1 MASLITDTVFIFGK
15 SNFIKQVDIQR
26 LLNLGYTT
34 FAINDNYFETD
45 FVVFVDD
52 YVAKQHESLKGTIIT
67 QSRHAVREPFIHFD
81 NFSYNFT
88 HDYLLK
94 WLHGRCTRA
103 ILIGVADFIDDK
115 KYDSNFA
122 FKPSINSIKRSIKYI
137 EEIKDIEIFKLN
149 PNGVLQV
156 PIMPN
161 SSEYILSEELI
172 RL

>member
-1 MASLITDTVFIFGK
+1 MKKITDTVLIFGK
-15 SNFIKQVDIQR
+15 SSFINKIDVQK
-26 LLNLGYTT
+26 LLKLGYTT
-34 FAINDNYFETD
+34 FGINDQQFETD

-52 YVAKQHESLKGTIIT
+52 YVARKHESLKGTIIT
-67 QSRHAVREPFIHFD
+67 QSRHVVREPFIHFD
-81 NFSYNFT
+81 NFSYDFT

-115 KYDSNFA
+115 KYDCDYPFR
-122 FKPSINSIKRSIKYI
+122 PSVSCIKRSIKYI
-137 EEIKDIEIFKLN
+137 EDIKDIEIFKLN

-161 SSEYILSEELI
+161 SSEYILSAELAK
-172 RL
+172 L